1 MKKLK
6 ISIQDEH
13 TLVLQEAG
21 EKGDVID
28 LRTIHETDIDKTT
41 VTNVVNSIKKDA
53 FNDALRKERETLERE
68 MALAAKLKEQE
79 LTQQIQALRL
89 EKETAAKLAEANAKN
104 ISQADIAKREAEIA
118 ELRAQ
123 LQATLTEKQL
133 AVTEAVSRIE
143 KERDQLA
150 NDLKSKDT
158 EQQLLAN
165 SLREKYAAELKTKD
179 DIIKLKDEEI
189 EFRKD
194 MKAKLSTKMV
204 GETLEQHCEIEF
216 EKLRATAFQNA
227 QFGKDNDASS
237 GSKGDYIYRE
247 VDENGTEI
255 ISIMFE
261 MKNEGDE
268 TVTKK
273 KNDDFLKEL
282 DKDRREKKCEY
293 SVLVTLL
300 ESDNELYNSGI
311 VDKSHHFEK
320 MYVIRPQFFIPIIT
334 LLRNAALSS
343 LKYKSELDLVR
354 AQNIDVTN
362 FETQLNDFRDSFGR
376 NYRLASE
383 KFGAAIES
391 IDKSIAQLQKTKENL
406 LRSEDN
412 LRIANGKAED
422 LTIKHLTRGNPTM
435 AQKFEELRNE

>member
-21 EKGDVID
+21 NKGDVID
-28 LRTIHETDIDKTT
+28 LRTIHEMDIDKTT

-53 FNDALRKERETLERE
+53 FNEALRKERESLERE

-79 LTQQIQALRL
+79 LSQQIQTLRQ
-89 EKETAAKLAEANAKN
+89 EKEMAMKLAVA
-104 ISQADIAKREAEIA
+104 
-118 ELRAQ
+118 
-123 LQATLTEKQL
+123 
-133 AVTEAVSRIE
+133 EAVSTIE

-165 SLREKYAAELKTKD
+165 ALREKYAAELKTKD
-179 DIIKLKDEEI
+179 DIIRLKDEEI

-227 QFGKDNDASS
+227 QFGKDNDVSS

-247 VDENGTEI
+247 TDENGTEI

-268 TVTKK
+268 TATKK

-343 LKYKSELDLVR
+343 LKYKSELNLVR

-362 FETQLNDFRDSFGR
+362 FENQLSDFRDSFGR

-383 KFGAAIES
+383 KFATAIES

-422 LTIKHLTRGNPTM
+422 LTIKRLTRDNPTM
-435 AQKFEELRNE
+435 MRKFEKLP